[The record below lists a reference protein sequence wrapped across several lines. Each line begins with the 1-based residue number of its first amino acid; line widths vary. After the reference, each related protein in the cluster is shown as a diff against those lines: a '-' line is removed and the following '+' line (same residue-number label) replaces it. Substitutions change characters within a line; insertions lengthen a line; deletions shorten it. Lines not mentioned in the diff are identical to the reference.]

1 MPFPFLFLTISL
13 SSGILFASQAPI
25 PLLFL
30 VFLLLASLIA
40 SWLGFALRHNR
51 LAFAFILAAT
61 CFLGMTLYT
70 ERDHGYEDNA
80 LRRFGQAGYVDFSGR
95 LYKSPS
101 SGQGR
106 TFLYL
111 RVEKIRR
118 LNREE
123 KFEGNLRVS
132 VLHPDRHPSPLK
144 LLAGDRISLS
154 AQILPVR
161 DFRNFGQP
169 RLANLR
175 KNQNI
180 HNHAVSKSPLL
191 VEKQDDQSG
200 FSVFTLISSI
210 RQKLQQRIE
219 EHFSSPERTSLSQ
232 EGAVL
237 EAMLLGERGRLDEE
251 TTRALQKS
259 GLFHLIAIS
268 GAHVAILSFLLF
280 SILKIIRVRQ
290 RPSYLILISVL
301 LFYAFLVE
309 GRASVFRAVIMA
321 LAYIVGKLFWKNVN
335 LINTISFSAFFLLF
349 SNPFFLFDMG
359 FELTFAATFSI
370 ILFLPRVL
378 KHLPRLPLQ
387 ISELFGLS
395 LTAQMGIFPF
405 LVRSFNRVTFSALL
419 LNLAAVPLTGLI
431 MALGFL
437 FLLLSSL
444 SFSLGQL
451 ISQALAFLIRTFLF
465 VAHLF
470 DPLSI
475 LSYRIPTPH
484 LATVI
489 GYFLFLFLL
498 LLPPKIKRLKLAIFV
513 CFAICLAVL
522 ITYPFPA
529 SSSKTLKLSFLDV
542 GQSDSILVEFPGR
555 KKMLVDGGGVPD
567 TSFDIGEHVVSPFLW
582 RKGIKTIDYL
592 VLTHAHPDHLNGL
605 KAVATNFRVAN
616 FWESFSPPQNA
627 VYQELLASLKPGTR
641 KARVFRGFIQEEAG
655 VRIEALH
662 PQDSPPYIREA
673 SNEESLVLLLSQG
686 EASFLLAADVGSES
700 ELAITRNFA
709 DLRALVLKSAHH
721 GSRTSSSL
729 PFLEKIQPGVVVI
742 SAGRGNVYGVPH
754 PDVLERYERLG
765 LRILRT
771 DMEGAVEIS
780 ADGRNLAIRTA
791 GQESPSLLTPR
802 R

>member
-13 SSGILFASQAPI
+13 SSGILVASQASI
-25 PLLFL
+25 PLPVL
-30 VFLLLASLIA
+30 VFLLLVSLIA
-40 SWLGFALRHNR
+40 AWLCFAVRRDR
-51 LAFAFILAAT
+51 LSFAFILAAA

-70 ERDHGYEDNA
+70 NRDHAYEDNA
-80 LRRFGQAGYVDFSGR
+80 LRRFDQAGYVDFSGR

-101 SGQGR
+101 FGQGR

-111 RVEKIRR
+111 RVEKIHR
-118 LNREE
+118 LKREE
-123 KFEGNLRVS
+123 NVEGNLRVT
-132 VLHPDRHPSPLK
+132 VLHPDKYPSPLK
-144 LLAGDRISLS
+144 LLTGDRIVVS

-191 VEKQDDQSG
+191 VEKQDGGSR
-200 FSVFTLISSI
+200 FSAFSLVSSI
-210 RQKLQQRIE
+210 RQKLQQSIE
-219 EHFSSPERTSLSQ
+219 RHFSSPWRTALSQ

-237 EAMLLGERGRLDEE
+237 EAMLLGERGRLDET
-251 TTRALQKS
+251 TTRALQAS

-268 GAHVAILSFLLF
+268 GAHVAILSALLF
-280 SILKIIRVRQ
+280 FILRLLRVRQ
-290 RPSYLILISVL
+290 RPAYLVLIFIL

-309 GRASVFRAVIMA
+309 GRASVYRAAIMA
-321 LAYIVGKLFWKNVN
+321 LAYLGGKLLWKNVN
-335 LINTISFSAFFLLF
+335 LINTVSFSAFFLLL

-378 KHLPRLPLQ
+378 KHLPRLPLK

-395 LTAQMGIFPF
+395 FTAQLGVLPF

-444 SFSLGQL
+444 SFSIGHL
-451 ISQALAFLIRTFLF
+451 ISQALAFLIRAFLF

-470 DPLSI
+470 DPLPVF
-475 LSYRIPTPH
+475 SYRIPTPH

-489 GYFLFLFLL
+489 GYFVFLFLL
-498 LLPPKIKRLKLAIFV
+498 LLPTKIKGLRLAVFIS
-513 CFAICLAVL
+513 FAICLAVL

-529 SSSKTLKLSFLDV
+529 SSSKALRLTFLDV
-542 GQSDSILVEFPGR
+542 GQGDSTLVEFPGR
-555 KKMLVDGGGVPD
+555 KKMLIDGGGVPY
-567 TSFDIGEHVVSPFLW
+567 TGFDIGEHVVSPFLW

-605 KAVATNFRVAN
+605 KTVADNFRVIN
-616 FWESFSPPQNA
+616 FWESFSPPQNP
-627 VYQELLASLKPGTR
+627 VYQDLLDSFKPAVQ
-641 KARVFRGFIQEEAG
+641 KERVFRGFVREEAG

-662 PQDSPPYIREA
+662 PQHSAPYVRET
-673 SNEESLVLLLSQG
+673 SNEESLVLRIAQG
-686 EASFLLAADVGSES
+686 ELSFLLTADVGVDS
-700 ELAITRNFA
+700 ELDMLRHFD
-709 DLRALVLKSAHH
+709 DLRVQVLKSPHH

-729 PFLEKIQPGVVVI
+729 SFLEKIQPAVVVI

-765 LRILRT
+765 ILILRT
-771 DMEGAVEIS
+771 DHEGAIEIS
-780 ADGRNLAIRTA
+780 ADGRNLVIRTA
-791 GQESPSLLTPR
+791 RQESCGSLTP
-802 R
+802 